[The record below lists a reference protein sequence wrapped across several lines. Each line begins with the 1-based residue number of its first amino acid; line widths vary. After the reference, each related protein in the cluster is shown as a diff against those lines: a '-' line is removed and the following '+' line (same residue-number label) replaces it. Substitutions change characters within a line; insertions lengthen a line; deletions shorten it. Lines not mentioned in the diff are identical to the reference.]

1 MNVIKTVKS
10 RTLIKFQEVEVY
22 YHYRKKM
29 FSVRDKKTTLVLAH
43 VHNVTLENCIF
54 KVSESGRNRVR
65 QTKQKNV
72 HAWITGNFIS
82 ANTELIN
89 LKEMNIAYYEPKT
102 VDSFV
107 DIYTQKK
114 VEKASS
120 VHCSGNRVYYLP

>member
-1 MNVIKTVKS
+1 MIEMVKN
-10 RTLIKFQEVEVY
+10 RTLTKFQEVEVY

-29 FSVRDKKTTLVLAH
+29 FSIRDKKTTLVLAH

-82 ANTELIN
+82 ANTEFIN

-102 VDSFV
+102 TDSFV
-107 DIYTQKK
+107 DVNTHKK
-114 VEKASS
+114 VQEASS
-120 VHCSGNRVYYLP
+120 VYCSGNRVHYRP